1 MTGRRYRIWRESR
14 LVFTASLVALDCS
27 VVPAHLWI
35 HGLGQQT
42 DNGAGMMQAM
52 VIQGFKIHGRQL
64 QMKKDTGMIITAIK

>member
-14 LVFTASLVALDCS
+14 LAFTASLVALDCS